1 MEAEDV
7 EIIFDLERDLFNR
20 VFSRAFKSFLLRF
33 LCVHCPSL
41 VKDRPPTVEEATEQ
55 WFYGADLVLM
65 CMDDGGLERHTE
77 DKLMTCQTLFTRFKN
92 DVRAI
97 VDGAFFA
104 GTQTLRRNIEVKLKT

>member
-1 MEAEDV
+1 MSGLPGIMEAEDV

-55 WFYGADLVLM
+55 WFHGTDLVLM

-77 DKLMTCQTLFTRFKN
+77 DKLVTC
-92 DVRAI
+92 
-97 VDGAFFA
+97 
-104 GTQTLRRNIEVKLKT
+104 